1 MSNVETCFFLPF
13 MIEWESKKKY
23 LKFSSKSWKMMFK
36 GKMKIKTLLGII
48 GITLTITGWFVSH
61 GEDITWVKHLLARQ
75 YIVAVETYENMI
87 KNKSAVKE
95 GEPGFKQLAEILSEK
110 LEGSGDLIISE
121 IRILDHAFSFK
132 SYDTGM
138 KGVPTISVEITL
150 RDGRKT
156 QTSSMDDLRPELEK
170 RYFKKSIFNVGT
182 GIFWI
187 GILVGILLLFL
198 EQKNITD
205 QSP

>member
-1 MSNVETCFFLPF
+1 
-13 MIEWESKKKY
+13 
-23 LKFSSKSWKMMFK
+23 MMFK
-36 GKMKIKTLLGII
+36 RKMKIKTLLGII
-48 GITLTITGWFVSH
+48 AITLAVTGWFVSQV
-61 GEDITWVKHLLARQ
+61 EEITWVKHLLAPQ

-87 KNKSAVKE
+87 KNKSIVKE
-95 GEPGFKQLAEILSEK
+95 GEPGFKQLANILSEK
-110 LEGSGDLIISE
+110 LKGSGDLIISE

-138 KGVPTISVEITL
+138 KSVQTISIEITL

-182 GIFWI
+182 SIFWI
-187 GILVGILLLFL
+187 GILVGILLLFWN
-198 EQKNITD
+198 KKT
-205 QSP
+205 